1 MITTVAGTGDYGD
14 GGDGGSATAAMLADP
29 SGVALDGSGTLYIAD
44 ANNNRIRKVDA
55 AGTITTVAGTGES
68 GYSGDGGLA
77 TAASLAYPT
86 VVALDGSGTLYIAD
100 TNNQRIRKVDA
111 AGTITTVA
119 GTGRYGYSGDG
130 GSATAAIL
138 NYPDGVAL
146 DNSGNLYI
154 ADTANQRIRKVDTA
168 GIITTVA

>member
-44 ANNNRIRKVDA
+44 ASNNRIRKVDA

-86 VVALDGSGTLYIAD
+86 GVALDGSGTLYIAD
-100 TNNQRIRKVDA
+100 RDNNRIRKVDA

-119 GTGRYGYSGDG
+119 GTGGYGDG
-130 GSATAAIL
+130 GGGGSEAAA
-138 NYPDGVAL
+138 VA
-146 DNSGNLYI
+146 SY
-154 ADTANQRIRKVDTA
+154 TR
-168 GIITTVA
+168 